1 MMMVMMMVT
10 KMTTQCC
17 WHIPA
22 GGNSDQL
29 AITFLVCCQILTST
43 MMMTTLVMMM
53 ITTLIM
59 MMITVVLMVMPMVM
73 RSTRTVVMR
82 SHEIEMRKTMRDGMA
97 GGLQTYQVR
106 RGEEELHNTCKDENR
121 VTYSGEEEP
130 PGVPSLAL
138 SSDIEVKRKANG
150 GGRVYMEKPG
160 HF

>member
-1 MMMVMMMVT
+1 MKRMIMMMAMVMMMMVMTKMT

-29 AITFLVCCQILTST
+29 AITFLVCCQILTIT

-53 ITTLIM
+53 MTTLIM
-59 MMITVVLMVMPMVM
+59 MMTKVVIMVMTMVM
-73 RSTRTVVMR
+73 RATRTVVMR
-82 SHEIEMRKTMRDGMA
+82 SHEMRKTMRDGMA

-121 VTYSGEEEP
+121 VTAEGRTPRCSF
-130 PGVPSLAL
+130 PGP
-138 SSDIEVKRKANG
+138 EQRY
-150 GGRVYMEKPG
+150 R
-160 HF
+160 